1 MSQAPCYKDSAKCLC
16 ACEIKANRYIG
27 SSSRSVKLCQ
37 WRKGN
42 HQRLF
47 SIHSTAGWRDLQGL
61 IVHQLEAAEIL
72 CLCFDCS
79 LYCGL
84 PAFPPKWHAFTPQGT
99 LKYNGEALGH
109 THTQDKHTHTQIIDR
124 PQSQPVTPTSSTPPG
139 TISCRICGN
148 KKINKKNSRKL
159 DLKKKSGWET
169 EIKTE
174 GKKWHELI
182 VLEWIKGKGRK
193 TLHLELRIKV
203 IPTGNLS

>member
-1 MSQAPCYKDSAKCLC
+1 MKTVNMLHYTFVKNKFGCMSQAPCYKDSAKCLC

-109 THTQDKHTHTQIIDR
+109 THTRQTHTCTNHR
-124 PQSQPVTPTSSTPPG
+124 STPKSTRDPDLFYPSRNNLLQESVD
-139 TISCRICGN
+139 IKK
-148 KKINKKNSRKL
+148 KKIQGS
-159 DLKKKSGWET
+159 
-169 EIKTE
+169 
-174 GKKWHELI
+174 
-182 VLEWIKGKGRK
+182 WI
-193 TLHLELRIKV
+193 
-203 IPTGNLS
+203 

>member
-1 MSQAPCYKDSAKCLC
+1 MLHYTFVKNKFGCMSQAPCYKDSAKCLC

-99 LKYNGEALGH
+99 LKYNREALGH
-109 THTQDKHTHTQIIDR
+109 THTHTRQTHTYSNHR
-124 PQSQPVTPTSSTPPG
+124 STPKSTRDPDLFYP
-139 TISCRICGN
+139 
-148 KKINKKNSRKL
+148 SRN
-159 DLKKKSGWET
+159 
-169 EIKTE
+169 
-174 GKKWHELI
+174 
-182 VLEWIKGKGRK
+182 
-193 TLHLELRIKV
+193 
-203 IPTGNLS
+203 NLLQNLWK